1 MVTRTIVT
9 TKANVL
15 CLDIVAGEPFNEVVV
30 LPRTYKDDKA
40 LMKQVSKLIDNEQ
53 RKAVHVVD
61 KEEVETLY
69 GMTEQDFIKLA
80 KPMDE
85 NRKFI
90 DTEEGDEEEVEEG
103 EAQEAKESEAGVT
116 EESETEAPKE
126 DEAENSKK
134 SKKGKN

>member
-1 MVTRTIVT
+1 MKGERIMARVPMVTRTITT

-69 GMTEQDFIKLA
+69 GMTEQDFITLA
-80 KPMDE
+80 KVLPPRD
-85 NRKFI
+85 KS
-90 DTEEGDEEEVEEG
+90 EVQDDNED
-103 EAQEAKESEAGVT
+103 
-116 EESETEAPKE
+116 ETENGA
-126 DEAENSKK
+126 N
-134 SKKGKN
+134 